1 MGKCTFRQ
9 ECPACN
15 VQVIWMNG
23 VIFKR
28 VGLRLQVFSN
38 KDIQGKTSLHE

>member
-1 MGKCTFRQ
+1 MLKLPLQGSLVFKKTKLDGKMYFWQ

-23 VIFKR
+23 VIFKK
-28 VGLRLQVFSN
+28 SW
-38 KDIQGKTSLHE
+38 S